1 MSIKIVYDSMFGNTE
16 LVAQRIA
23 EELAK
28 DHVVDSRRVADVRPE
43 DLRAGDVLIVGSPT
57 QGGRPTPA
65 LTGYLANLS
74 EEQVEGLHVA
84 AFDTR
89 VRARWVV
96 VFGFAANRLT
106 RSLQGRGAV
115 LLAPAEGFYVSGKEG
130 PMMPGE
136 LDRAAS
142 WAAGLRVPAAH

>member
-23 EELAK
+23 EALAK
-28 DHVVDSRRVADVRPE
+28 DHVVDLRRVAEARPE
-43 DLRAGDVLIVGSPT
+43 DLRSGDVLIVGSPT

-65 LTGYLANLS
+65 LAGYLANLT

-96 VFGFAANRLT
+96 VFGFAANRLI
-106 RSLQGRGAV
+106 RSLQRRGAV
-115 LLAPAEGFYVSGKEG
+115 LLAPGEGFYVSGKEG
-130 PMMPGE
+130 PIMAGE
-136 LDRAAS
+136 LDRSAS